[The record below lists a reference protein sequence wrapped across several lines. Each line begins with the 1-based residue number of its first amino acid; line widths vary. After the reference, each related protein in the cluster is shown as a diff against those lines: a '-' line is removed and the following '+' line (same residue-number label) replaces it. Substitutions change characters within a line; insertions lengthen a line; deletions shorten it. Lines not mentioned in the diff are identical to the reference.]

1 MNKFENSIVEE
12 ILKGRSIEDISKEL
26 TEALNNAEKT
36 TQKNSKERFV
46 KELTNTLYTH
56 FNDKNLTVKDAAI
69 IATLRKNK
77 PSWTDKDLK
86 EFAKA
91 VEFSIN
97 MLAELMDKDIKYLN
111 NNYIEDLIKRW
122 FE

>member
-69 IATLRKNK
+69 IAGLRKNK

-86 EFAKA
+86 EFVEA

-97 MLAELMDKDIKYLN
+97 ALAELMDKDIKYLN
-111 NNYIEDLIKRW
+111 NNYIRDLINGW
-122 FE
+122 FG